1 MVINNTFSLLINAG
15 LKVSK
20 GLEEKG
26 HTKLTFPSTL
36 LKIDETFYYVST
48 PDTLLLVAEEVCAQR
63 SLQEALNPLYRSSTY
78 STCQDLGRAQD
89 LTTVN
94 LPHGTVQIRHVHSA
108 PLL

>member
-26 HTKLTFPSTL
+26 HRHTKLTFPSTL

-48 PDTLLLVAEEVCAQR
+48 PDTLL
-63 SLQEALNPLYRSSTY
+63 
-78 STCQDLGRAQD
+78 
-89 LTTVN
+89 
-94 LPHGTVQIRHVHSA
+94 
-108 PLL
+108 